1 MAFDPQTQ
9 VKLKTSDEVEY
20 ILQKDVVTQSH
31 LIKNMLMDLDI
42 SDAVIP
48 LPNVSSKIL
57 EIVIQYCKMHKDD
70 PIPEEPLLYKSLDDI
85 SEEDSKLVKVD
96 NQTLFDIITA
106 ANYLDIPGLLDLGCK
121 TVALLIKGKTI
132 DEVIKEFNVPPERW
146 YTPEQRKLIEEEI
159 KWANGSAS

>member
-42 SDAVIP
+42 SDAVPFID
-48 LPNVSSKIL
+48 K
-57 EIVIQYCKMHKDD
+57 VIQYCKMHKDD

-121 TVALLIKGKTI
+121 TVALLLKGKTI

-146 YTPEQRKLIEEEI
+146 YTPEQRKLIEEV
-159 KWANGSAS
+159 